1 MISAQDRRWIARTI
15 REAEKSDHYF
25 RVGATVVVAKRP
37 STAHNVI
44 RNSPLV
50 VWQAAS
56 THAEEAALARAYSL
70 GKGGTIYV
78 ARIGRRGSLL
88 PSHPCSRC
96 MPQIISS
103 GVKRIVFF
111 DGEVWQS
118 YRINGD
124 ALPAMRS
131 FSTRGR
137 ALHPVLD
144 TSAD

>member
-1 MISAQDRRWIARTI
+1 MISAQDQRWIARAI

-25 RVGATVVVAKRP
+25 RVGATVVVAKRS

-44 RNSPLV
+44 RNSPLIA
-50 VWQAAS
+50 WQAAS
-56 THAEEAALARAYSL
+56 THAEEAALSRAYSL

-78 ARIGRRGSLL
+78 ARIGRQGSLL

-103 GVKRIVFF
+103 GIKRVVFF
-111 DGEVWQS
+111 DGSEWRS
-118 YRINGD
+118 YRVSGD
-124 ALPAMRS
+124 SLPAMRS
-131 FSTRGR
+131 FSIRGR
-137 ALHPVLD
+137 AQHPVLD